1 MERSIGELERAVLES
16 SVLLEHFKLGARQKA
31 SESRRPDGTS
41 VGRSTHCNP
50 DHGRRGPLPITAVKP
65 PRYSGPTP
73 LEPYLAQVEL
83 AALHGGWSGEETATH
98 LALALEGPVLQVLAD
113 LLPED
118 RWELQAITA
127 ALQRRFGQRTSVE
140 QSREQLAGRYRHD
153 GESLGAFAADV
164 QLYTQRG
171 YPTFPVAAREELS
184 LHSFLRGLAPE
195 RLRQHVRLSTPR
207 SLEEALR
214 EAERAEEVLGA
225 ASREAAGERLEGE
238 VTSRAQPAV
247 TRRRPRD
254 DRCHRCGEPG
264 HFARDCLAAR
274 TRPRAEPLTG
284 NGYGMRH

>member
-16 SVLLEHFKLGARQKA
+16 SVLLEHLRLGARQKA
-31 SESRRPDGTS
+31 SESRRPEGTS
-41 VGRSTHCNP
+41 VGRSTQCNP
-50 DHGRRGPLPITAVKP
+50 DHGRRGPLPIPAVKL
-65 PRYSGPTP
+65 PRYSGLTP

-98 LALALEGPVLQVLAD
+98 LALALEGPALQVLAD

-118 RWELQAITA
+118 RRELQAITA
-127 ALQRRFGQRTSVE
+127 ALQRRFGQRTS
-140 QSREQLAGRYRHD
+140 
-153 GESLGAFAADV
+153 
-164 QLYTQRG
+164 LYTQRS

-214 EAERAEEVLGA
+214 EAECAEEVLGVGSAPGRSPSWHRPVRA

-274 TRPRAEPLTG
+274 PRPRAEPLTG
-284 NGYGMRH
+284 NGYGMRQ